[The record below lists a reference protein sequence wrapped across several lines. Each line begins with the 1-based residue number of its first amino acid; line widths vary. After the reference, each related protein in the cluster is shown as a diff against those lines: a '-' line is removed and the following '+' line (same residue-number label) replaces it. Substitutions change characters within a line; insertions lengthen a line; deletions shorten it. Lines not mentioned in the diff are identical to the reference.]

1 MSVKICK
8 FLSAKKTQVSTL
20 ELRIAQNFNGT
31 KYLYKISSM
40 NCRLLRIGLIL
51 RRKRDFV
58 VCQ

>member
-20 ELRIAQNFNGT
+20 ELRIAQNFTGT

-40 NCRLLRIGLIL
+40 NFFPSEAFL
-51 RRKRDFV
+51 KRNV
-58 VCQ
+58 N